1 MNSDS
6 PPKAPLSGMT
16 VNERLYVKGLFA
28 QFGAAARRR
37 DLPAM
42 VELLLQV
49 ELSDAD
55 ANAIAAT
62 MLRDPGK
69 YGY

>member
-1 MNSDS
+1 M
-6 PPKAPLSGMT
+6 SGMT
-16 VNERLYVKGLFA
+16 VNERLYVRGLCA

-42 VELLLQV
+42 VDLLLQV

-62 MLRDPGK
+62 MLSNPQK